1 MQPMEVAMNLNSKLG
16 LIFFLALKG
25 FRQHMFGSLVAA
37 FSIALAGG
45 LLLGTLKIQKQTKA
59 SFNNASGGFDAVLGA
74 RGSKLQLVLNA
85 LFHLDSSPG
94 NLSWEQYELIK
105 NTPGVKEAYPI
116 AVGDN
121 YLGYRLV
128 GTDPQLFYRHEWKK
142 GEKYKLQSGRVF
154 SEMAKEAL
162 VGSFVAERLK
172 LKIGDRFQ
180 PYHGLNFKED
190 TQHQDVYVVVGM
202 LEATGT
208 PSDKVIWVPIKG
220 IQLMEGHDAEMAQS
234 VSAVLLSLRG
244 ATGFNLEIKY
254 NRQGNQA
261 TFAWPVAATLAS
273 FFEKMN
279 WFRRVLE
286 VISYVIAVVGILMV
300 SSTMRSSINERKRDF
315 AILRSLGSSR
325 MVVTGVILGHTL
337 IISLLGAVSSIG
349 IMQGIWWVT
358 ESLIVEETG
367 VLLGSMGLG
376 LQDFGVLAGV
386 IVTGILG
393 GLWSA
398 VHVYRSDLA
407 RNLQPTA

>member
-1 MQPMEVAMNLNSKLG
+1 MNLNSKLG

-128 GTDPQLFYRHEWKK
+128 GTHPQLFYRHEWKK

-190 TQHQDVYVVVGM
+190 AQHQDVYVVVGL

-220 IQLMEGHDAEMAQS
+220 IQLMEGHDAEMAKS

-325 MVVTGVILGHTL
+325 MVVTGVILGHTF

-367 VLLGSMGLG
+367 VLLGSVGLG

-386 IVTGILG
+386 VVTGLLG

-398 VHVYRSDLA
+398 AYVYRSDLA

>member
-1 MQPMEVAMNLNSKLG
+1 MNLNSKLG

-190 TQHQDVYVVVGM
+190 AQHQDVYVVVGL

-220 IQLMEGHDAEMAQS
+220 IQLMEGHDAEMAKS

-279 WFRRVLE
+279 WFSSLVLIRI
-286 VISYVIAVVGILMV
+286 VIILVRTEQVVRFAVLHAF
-300 SSTMRSSINERKRDF
+300 DF
-315 AILRSLGSSR
+315 A
-325 MVVTGVILGHTL
+325 
-337 IISLLGAVSSIG
+337 
-349 IMQGIWWVT
+349 
-358 ESLIVEETG
+358 
-367 VLLGSMGLG
+367 
-376 LQDFGVLAGV
+376 
-386 IVTGILG
+386 
-393 GLWSA
+393 
-398 VHVYRSDLA
+398 
-407 RNLQPTA
+407 

>member
-1 MQPMEVAMNLNSKLG
+1 MNLNSTAG
-16 LIFFLALKG
+16 LLCFLALKG
-25 FRQHMFGSLVAA
+25 FRQHLFSSLVAA

-45 LLLGTLKIQKQTKA
+45 LLLSTLKIQKQTQT

-74 RGSKLQLVLNA
+74 RGSKLQLILNA
-85 LFHLDSSPG
+85 LFHLDASPG

-128 GTDPQLFYRHEWKK
+128 GTDPELFRKHEWKE

-162 VGSFVAERLK
+162 VGSFVAERLN

-190 TQHQDVYVVVGM
+190 TQHEDIYVVVGL

-208 PSDKVIWVPIKG
+208 PSDKVIWIPIKG

-234 VSAVLLSLRG
+234 VSAVLLSLKG
-244 ATGFNLEIKY
+244 AAGFNLELKY
-254 NRQGNQA
+254 NRRGNQA
-261 TFAWPVAATLAS
+261 TLAWPVAATLAS

-279 WFRRVLE
+279 WFRGVLQ
-286 VISYVIAVVGILMV
+286 VIAYIIACVGILMV
-300 SSTMRSSINERKRDF
+300 ASTMRSSMNERKRDF
-315 AILRSLGSSR
+315 AILRSLGASR
-325 MVVTGVILGHTL
+325 WLVTGVILGHAL
-337 IISLLGAVSSIG
+337 IISLLGALGSLL
-349 IMQGIWWVT
+349 IMQGISLVT
-358 ESLIVEETG
+358 QQIIVEETG
-367 VLLGSMGLG
+367 VLLGGMS
-376 LQDFGVLAGV
+376 LQLVDLFVFGGV
-386 IVTGILG
+386 VVTGLLG

-398 VHVYRSDLA
+398 VSAYRTNLA
-407 RNLQPTA
+407 SNLQPTS

>member
-1 MQPMEVAMNLNSKLG
+1 MNLNSKLG

-105 NTPGVKEAYPI
+105 KTPGVKEAYPI

-190 TQHQDVYVVVGM
+190 TQHQDVYVVVGI

-386 IVTGILG
+386 VVTGLLG

>member
-1 MQPMEVAMNLNSKLG
+1 MQSMEVAMNLNSKLG

-105 NTPGVKEAYPI
+105 KTPGVKEAYPI

-386 IVTGILG
+386 VVTGILG

>member
-1 MQPMEVAMNLNSKLG
+1 MNLNSKLG

-105 NTPGVKEAYPI
+105 KTPGVKEAYPI

-386 IVTGILG
+386 IVTGLLG

>member
-1 MQPMEVAMNLNSKLG
+1 MEVAMNLNSKLG

-105 NTPGVKEAYPI
+105 KTPGVKEAYPI

-190 TQHQDVYVVVGM
+190 TQHQDVYVVVGI

-386 IVTGILG
+386 IVTGLFG

>member
-1 MQPMEVAMNLNSKLG
+1 MNLNSKLG

-128 GTDPQLFYRHEWKK
+128 GTDPQLFYIHEWKK

-190 TQHQDVYVVVGM
+190 TQHKDVYVVVGL

-220 IQLMEGHDAEMAQS
+220 IQLMEGHDAEMAKS

-349 IMQGIWWVT
+349 IMQSIWWVT

-386 IVTGILG
+386 VVTGLLG

-398 VHVYRSDLA
+398 FYVYRSDPA